1 MPIIAEQSTIETRI
15 GNFDLNFLKIQNM
28 EIQNIEKKSNSLF
41 SSKWQTKLKKMTQIK
56 TLTHAHTHSANVKSL
71 KHAKK

>member
-1 MPIIAEQSTIETRI
+1 
-15 GNFDLNFLKIQNM
+15 M